1 MVIVVRIPATPSIV
15 LSPNSR
21 VHWATRM
28 REVARFREMARVAT
42 LATTSAADRERIAAA
57 ASIGYRLR
65 VSWEPGRRGVRDEDN
80 LLASC
85 KSALDGVADAFG
97 IDDAKLHVRGIE
109 IDRESREGVT
119 VLTMEIEA

>member
-1 MVIVVRIPATPSIV
+1 MVGCAEAPAWSPFRRASELAERPTVVGDKPLPS
-15 LSPNSR
+15 P
-21 VHWATRM
+21 
-28 REVARFREMARVAT
+28 
-42 LATTSAADRERIAAA
+42 RIAAA

>member
-1 MVIVVRIPATPSIV
+1 MVTIRIPATPSTI

-28 REVARFREMARVAT
+28 REVARFRETARVAT
-42 LATTSAADRERIAAA
+42 LATTSVAERERIAAA
-57 ASIGYRLR
+57 TSIGYRLR

-85 KSALDGVADAFG
+85 KAALDGVADALG

-109 IDRESREGVT
+109 IDRQSREGVT
-119 VLTMEIEA
+119 VVAMEVEE